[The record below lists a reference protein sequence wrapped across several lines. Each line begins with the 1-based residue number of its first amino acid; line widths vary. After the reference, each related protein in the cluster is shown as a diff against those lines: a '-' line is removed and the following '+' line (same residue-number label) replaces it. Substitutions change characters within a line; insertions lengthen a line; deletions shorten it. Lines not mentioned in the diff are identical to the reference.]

1 MIRVMNEFSIAYEIR
16 FGDGNH
22 ETFTL
27 RLDASTL
34 QLQQDTESTYPHWT
48 ELDHHRCPNCTLHS
62 SSHQHCP
69 AATSL
74 TPLVGTFANVLSYD
88 EVRVAVRTDERIIS
102 GDMPAQ
108 RAISSLMGLLMAV
121 SGCPIMAYFRPM
133 ARFHLP
139 FASERETVY
148 RAASMYLMAQY
159 YLRQDG
165 RVYDEGLDG
174 LRAIYEQVGRVNR
187 AFAERLRAA
196 SHEDSTVN
204 ALIILD
210 TQAMT
215 LPWAIDESLDEL
227 RGLFDA
233 HFGDPEE
240 AAP

>member
-1 MIRVMNEFSIAYEIR
+1 MNELSITYEIR
-16 FGDGNH
+16 FGDNRS
-22 ETFTL
+22 EAFTL

-34 QLQQDTESTYPHWT
+34 QLQQDAESAYRHWT

-62 SSHQHCP
+62 SSHPHCP

-74 TPLVGTFANVLSYD
+74 TPLVGTFAHVLSYD
-88 EVRVAVRTDERIIS
+88 DVRVAVQTDERSIT

-148 RAASMYLMAQY
+148 RAASMYLMAQL
-159 YLRQDG
+159 YLRQEG
-165 RVYDEGLDG
+165 RAYDEGLSG
-174 LRAIYEQVGRVNR
+174 LSAIYEQVGRVNR

-196 SHEDSTVN
+196 SQEDSTVN

-215 LPWAIDESLDEL
+215 LPWAIDGSLDEL

-233 HFGDPEE
+233 YFVEPEQ
-240 AAP
+240 AAQ